1 MRQRAEF
8 ELSLRKMIM
17 RTLVRR
23 DDGDG
28 DYKDDNDDDNK
39 SRKRL
44 HHKQAALHRRVP
56 PHFSH
61 TKPLLT
67 RPL

>member
-1 MRQRAEF
+1 MVADDDDN
-8 ELSLRKMIM
+8 
-17 RTLVRR
+17 V
-23 DDGDG
+23 DGDG
-28 DYKDDNDDDNK
+28 DYKDDDDHVDGDNKDDYDDDDNK
-39 SRKRL
+39 SCKRL
-44 HHKQAALHRRVP
+44 HHKQAALHRRVR